1 MKRCM
6 SICLLSI
13 LFLVS
18 LSGLSFS
25 CDYCLLSQGLSPLQ
39 TTTGIGL
46 RIDERYTVLNDM
58 YKGTKKVENPGN
70 KETHLTTQVTGFYA
84 INPDLTAF
92 VVVPY
97 VRRTMKEWDDVSM
110 TFMKGK
116 ASGLGDIVLMGRYTF
131 YRRHEL
137 DSTTI
142 VAGQA
147 GVKLPTGATNAKDDM
162 GMYMDAH
169 MQPGTGSTDI
179 LLGLNL
185 SHAIDRFTI
194 AANLLYSMNNEGK
207 KGETGMDTG
216 DEKHQFGNMLSY
228 DLTGIYRIYPATP
241 PGPTVSFALGVAGE
255 RRGKEKIDGVTV
267 DGSEGHTIYLNTGLL
282 FIPHPQWIV
291 ELNYRP
297 AIYHDLPAD
306 PTTGEA
312 QMGEDYK
319 AILSVSHLF

>member
-1 MKRCM
+1 MKRC
-6 SICLLSI
+6 LSI
-13 LFLVS
+13 FLLATVFLVS
-18 LSGLSFS
+18 LTGLSFS
-25 CDYCLLSQGLSPLQ
+25 CDYCMLSQGLSPLQ

-46 RIDERYTVLNDM
+46 RVDERYTVLNKM
-58 YKGTKKVENPGN
+58 YKGTSEVNNPGN
-70 KETHLTTQVTGFYA
+70 EETHLTTQVTAFYA
-84 INPDLTAF
+84 INPDLTAMALA
-92 VVVPY
+92 PY
-97 VRRTMKEWDDVSM
+97 VRRTMKEWDNVEM
-110 TFMKGK
+110 KFMKGE

-147 GVKLPTGATNAKDDM
+147 GVKLPTGATNAKNDM

-169 MQPGTGSTDI
+169 IQPGTGSTDI

-185 SHAIDRFTI
+185 SHAISRFTI

-207 KGETGMDTG
+207 TG
-216 DEKHQFGNMLSY
+216 DAKHQFGDAFTY
-228 DLTGIYRIYPATP
+228 DATGIYRIYPAAP
-241 PGPTVSFALGVAGE
+241 PGPTVSLALGVAGE
-255 RRGKEKIDGVTV
+255 RRDKEKIDGVTQN
-267 DGSEGHTIYLNTGLL
+267 GSEGHVIYLNTGLL

-297 AIYHDLPAD
+297 AIYHDLPAK
-306 PTTGEA
+306 PSGEG

-319 AILSVSHLF
+319 ATLSVSYLF

>member
-1 MKRCM
+1 MKKY
-6 SICLLSI
+6 LSI
-13 LFLVS
+13 FLLATFFIVS
-18 LSGLSFS
+18 LTGLSFS
-25 CDYCLLSQGLSPLQ
+25 CDYCMLSQGLSPLQ

-46 RIDERYTVLNDM
+46 RVDERYTTLNKM
-58 YKGTKKVENPGN
+58 FKGTSEVDNPGN
-70 KETHLTTQVTGFYA
+70 EETHLTTQITGFYA
-84 INPDLTAF
+84 INPDLTAL
-92 VVVPY
+92 VIVPY
-97 VRRTMKEWDDVSM
+97 VQRTMKEWDDVEM

-142 VAGQA
+142 VAGQV

-169 MQPGTGSTDI
+169 MQPGTGSYDY

-185 SHAIDRFTI
+185 SHAIGRFTI
-194 AANLLYSMNNEGK
+194 ATNLLYSINNEGK
-207 KGETGMDTG
+207 KGKTGMDTG
-216 DEKHQFGNMLSY
+216 DEKHQFGNMFSY
-228 DLTGIYRIYPATP
+228 DATGIYRIYPATP
-241 PGPTVSFALGVAGE
+241 PGPTVSLALGVAGE
-255 RRGKEKIDGVTV
+255 WRDKEKIDGVTQ
-267 DGSEGHTIYLNTGLL
+267 DGSEGHVIYLNTGLL

-297 AIYHDLPAD
+297 AIYHDLPAN
-306 PTTGEA
+306 PTTGET

-319 AILSVSHLF
+319 ATLSVSHLF